1 MQDPGICFSPSKG
14 ARISVSV
21 ITMFSVIAMSSK
33 KIITA
38 STVVD
43 AAGAGSGGGAEADA
57 AGATVATVRSTYFLL
72 F

>member
-1 MQDPGICFSPSKG
+1 
-14 ARISVSV
+14 
-21 ITMFSVIAMSSK
+21 MFSVIAMSSK